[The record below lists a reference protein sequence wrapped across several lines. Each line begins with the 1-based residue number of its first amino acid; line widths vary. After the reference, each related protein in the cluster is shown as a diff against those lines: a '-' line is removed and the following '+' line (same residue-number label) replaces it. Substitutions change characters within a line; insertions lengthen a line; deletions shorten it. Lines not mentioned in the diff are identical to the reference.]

1 MAIANIK
8 PDEFLTV
15 AQLSQ
20 TAEFRRL
27 TRKQAGWVSTYIQGY
42 LDTGIFDSLAATK
55 ATYECCSLASFQA
68 LGSHLKSQPKIKAV
82 VDLFLGSAHRDIVF
96 DLVEIQRAIDAADP
110 GSIAAQ
116 RLIVLKSRLKHGLRA
131 SLKNPAEAP
140 APQSETSKPQ
150 PDPAP
155 TQDPKAPKVFHVGQL
170 VTHRDAAGVVHT
182 GRVVSVDA
190 NGRPTKIEDAAR

>member
-82 VDLFLGSAHRDIVF
+82 VDLFLGSAHRDIAF

-116 RLIVLKSRLKHGLRA
+116 RLIILKARLKHGLRS

-140 APQSETSKPQ
+140 TPQSETSKPQ
-150 PDPAP
+150 RVTPAAP
-155 TQDPKAPKVFHVGQL
+155 TPSINRFQVGDIATQDGERYRITA
-170 VTHRDAAGVVHT
+170 
-182 GRVVSVDA
+182 VDE
-190 NGRPTKIEDAAR
+190 NGKPTAVDNLGPVA